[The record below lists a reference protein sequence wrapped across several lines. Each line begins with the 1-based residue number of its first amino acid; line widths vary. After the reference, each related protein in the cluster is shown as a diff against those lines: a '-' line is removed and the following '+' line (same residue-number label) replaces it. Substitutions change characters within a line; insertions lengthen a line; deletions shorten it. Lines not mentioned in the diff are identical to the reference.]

1 MGDKIFINFM
11 KYEYEE
17 CIRRLKNEL
26 DSSLKKVKAVVNHS
40 QKSHVHPDLSTN
52 LKDSSSLSHQ
62 KNDYLI
68 EEWTDIQVKNWF
80 NENNLNLAIYNYLK
94 PESGSI
100 LKQIYQ
106 MKSNATEFYYQLM
119 SKIDLVK
126 IYEVLKFSSCL
137 DKLFEKIIV
146 K

>member
-11 KYEYEE
+11 KYEYDE

-26 DSSLKKVKAVVNHS
+26 DSGLKKVKAVDNHA
-40 QKSHVHPDLSTN
+40 QKSHVNPDFSAN
-52 LKDSSSLSHQ
+52 LKDSSSLNHQ

-126 IYEVLKFSSCL
+126 IHEVLKFSSCL
-137 DKLFEKIIV
+137 DKLFEKKIV

>member
-26 DSSLKKVKAVVNHS
+26 DSGLKKVKAVVNHA
-40 QKSHVHPDLSTN
+40 QISHVHPDLSTN
-52 LKDSSSLSHQ
+52 LKVSSSLNHQ
-62 KNDYLI
+62 KNDHLT
-68 EEWTDIQVKNWF
+68 EEWTDVQVKNWF

-126 IYEVLKFSSCL
+126 IHEILKFSSCL